1 MSLSEEMCYNIQSL
15 TLLAVL
21 PKLHL
26 NRIIARSIVFGPT
39 RYGGLSIRTLYS
51 IQSIGQLT
59 SFVGHS
65 NAADKTSKLL
75 GISLSYLQPA
85 VGVCSSVLT
94 LPYHLYS
101 TWIDSYWLTSF
112 WRFLCKS
119 QIMLVLSTQWI
130 PSLARVE
137 DIALMEYFVN
147 AGYPASQLAQ
157 LNRCRLYLQVITLAD
172 IVSADGT
179 CILPN
184 SFIGVPLSDRKSALK
199 WPNQQRPP
207 SKDWAVW
214 SSALK
219 SLQPRNKLLRPLGT
233 WLISNPH
240 QNWLWYMDP
249 VLPKLYKKTLSTQWQ
264 RFEEQVVLR
273 RPTRSARPLVF
284 DVNVGTTVSQAP
296 LTLCPATVETNRYT
310 TLTTAI
316 RGPSFIAT
324 SPHQHSPDTSL
335 HMAASHPFYLSIFGP
350 QQWRPDQAEQLVAS
364 LTLDGL

>member
-1 MSLSEEMCYNIQSL
+1 MIPIELWECTSHPSGDTSTAAQVLLEKAKDYQVKIALSSLPREAALLSYNVYLLPKLGYPLPAMSLSEEMCYNIQSP
-15 TLLAVL
+15 TLLAVI

-26 NRIIARSIVFGPT
+26 NRNIARSIVFGPT

-75 GISLSYLQPA
+75 GISLSYLQLA

-94 LPYHLYS
+94 LPYHSYS

-119 QIMLVLSTQWI
+119 QITLELSTQWI
-130 PSLARVE
+130 PSLARID
-137 DIALMEYFVN
+137 DIALMEHFVN
-147 AGYPASQLAQ
+147 VGYPASQLAQ

-172 IVSADGT
+172 IVSADGSF
-179 CILPN
+179 ILPDA
-184 SFIGVPLSDRKSALK
+184 FIGVPLSDRKSALK

-219 SLQPRNKLLRPLGT
+219 CLQPRNKLLRPLGT

-249 VLPKLYKKTLSTQWQ
+249 V
-264 RFEEQVVLR
+264 QVMRL
-273 RPTRSARPLVF
+273 
-284 DVNVGTTVSQAP
+284 
-296 LTLCPATVETNRYT
+296 
-310 TLTTAI
+310 
-316 RGPSFIAT
+316 IA
-324 SPHQHSPDTSL
+324 
-335 HMAASHPFYLSIFGP
+335 
-350 QQWRPDQAEQLVAS
+350 QL
-364 LTLDGL
+364 L